1 MSFPRVVALAML
13 FGAGLASA
21 QAPAPVLLGDAAAG
35 EGKSAVCGACH
46 GADGNSALA
55 MYPKLAGQ
63 NESYIVRQ
71 LTQFKDG
78 KRVNA
83 IMQPFASTLSAQDM
97 HDVGAYFAS
106 KRASA
111 GEADEAYVQRAE
123 QLYRAGDSKI
133 GVPACMSCHGP
144 TGRGM
149 ACAAYAQLAGQWSE
163 YIALKLTEWRD
174 GTTWGDDEHAAV
186 MPAIAKRLSDK
197 DIAALASYVQGL
209 HEVQTASAK

>member
-21 QAPAPVLLGDAAAG
+21 QAPAPALLGDAAAG

-63 NESYIVRQ
+63 NESYIARQ

-83 IMQPFASTLSAQDM
+83 IMQPFVSTLSA
-97 HDVGAYFAS
+97 
-106 KRASA
+106 
-111 GEADEAYVQRAE
+111 
-123 QLYRAGDSKI
+123 
-133 GVPACMSCHGP
+133 
-144 TGRGM
+144 
-149 ACAAYAQLAGQWSE
+149 
-163 YIALKLTEWRD
+163 
-174 GTTWGDDEHAAV
+174 
-186 MPAIAKRLSDK
+186 
-197 DIAALASYVQGL
+197 
-209 HEVQTASAK
+209 